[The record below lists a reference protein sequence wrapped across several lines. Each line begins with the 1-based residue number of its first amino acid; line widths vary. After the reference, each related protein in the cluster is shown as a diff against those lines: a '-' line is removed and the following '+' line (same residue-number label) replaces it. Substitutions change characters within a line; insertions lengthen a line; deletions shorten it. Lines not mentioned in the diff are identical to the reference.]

1 MIFSRRSFLNASL
14 ATSAAAAVSASRSSG
29 AADENAGREYYELRC
44 YRMPAG
50 GSPALLDGYLEK
62 AMLPALKK
70 RGIANVGVFTEVEID
85 RKAATTAPKAGS
97 PVWVLV
103 PHPNLESFASI
114 ASTLNTDPEVRK
126 AGAEYLDT
134 PKAKPGFERIDT
146 WLYVSFASMPKLQVP
161 AFSASKVPTR
171 IFEMRD
177 YESHSELKALNKI
190 AMFNNGEIAL
200 MKELGMSPV
209 FYGQSLAGPNLPHLR
224 YITCAPDLAAHL
236 ANWGK
241 FGPHPKWNQ
250 MKDDPQYADNT
261 TKTGPS
267 IFLAPTAYSAI

>member
-1 MIFSRRSFLNASL
+1 MTVSRRSFLNASL
-14 ATSAAAAVSASRSSG
+14 ATSAAAAVSATRTPG
-29 AADENAGREYYELRC
+29 ASDTPAGREFYELRC
-44 YRMPAG
+44 YRLPAG
-50 GSPALLDGYLEK
+50 ASSALLDGYLEK
-62 AMLPALKK
+62 ALLPALRK
-70 RGIANVGVFTEVEID
+70 RGIPNVGAFTEVDID
-85 RKAATTAPKAGS
+85 RKAATTTPKAGS
-97 PVWVLV
+97 PVWVLL
-103 PHPNLESFASI
+103 PHPNLESFTSI
-114 ASTLNTDPEVRK
+114 ATGINTDPEVRQ

-146 WLYVSFASMPKLQVP
+146 WLYVAFTGMPKLEVP
-161 AFSASKVPTR
+161 AFSTSKVPTR

-224 YITCAPDLAAHL
+224 YITSAPDLASHL

-241 FGPHPKWNQ
+241 FGPHPKWNEL
-250 MKDDPQYADNT
+250 KNDPQYADNT

-267 IFLAPTAYSAI
+267 IFLVPTAYSVI